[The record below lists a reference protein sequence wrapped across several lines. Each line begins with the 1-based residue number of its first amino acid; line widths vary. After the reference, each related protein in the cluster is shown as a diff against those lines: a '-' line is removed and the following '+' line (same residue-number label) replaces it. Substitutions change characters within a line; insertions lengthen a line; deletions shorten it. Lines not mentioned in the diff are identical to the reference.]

1 MWNIKKINKVNE
13 QTKKKKKKFQGT
25 VVVTRGKGIVRRT
38 KGEKRI
44 NSMVTDEN

>member
-1 MWNIKKINKVNE
+1 MWNIKKINKVNK
-13 QTKKKKKKFQGT
+13 QTKKKKVSGNR

-38 KGEKRI
+38 KGEKGI

>member
-13 QTKKKKKKFQGT
+13 QTKKKKNFQGT

-38 KGEKRI
+38 KGEKGI